1 MKSAKYFILNRL
13 SGSLGRG
20 ILSIVLTQRLK
31 RLLSRPVRFKLES
44 SFSSNPNEMTPE
56 EAVIISRLINFWN
69 ASQEFSSSTSSENSP
84 WHDIERAQTKL
95 SELMREGDSER
106 IFQYL
111 ISAPSHAICNGVLQG
126 DSETRMLRSNRRY
139 RNLHSRITLNR
150 FVNLLEG
157 IGNGY
162 LVQNPEQG
170 IWGYG
175 KDFDFNSALTQLDD
189 EFGVE
194 VIPPSIYNGLLQ
206 TKIGSRYFNQVD
218 IMALNASLQ
227 IRNVLK
233 GSHDKTILEIGAGC
247 GVTAYWCTK
256 LGLGPIQIVDLPH
269 VAVLQAFYLLKVLP
283 ESNILLFGESHN
295 LKTVDITIY
304 PHLAFDQ
311 LPYQT
316 SPRLVFN
323 QDSFAEMS
331 ETVVKEYLKWIMKI
345 EASFLL
351 SINHESAATY
361 NTLLVEQVIL
371 SKLIQLEPAFLPV
384 YRHPNWVRMGYI
396 DQLWRLR

>member
-1 MKSAKYFILNRL
+1 MKSFKFFILNRL
-13 SGSLGRG
+13 SGSLGLG

-31 RLLSRPVRFKLES
+31 RLLSRPVKFRLES
-44 SFSSNPNEMTPE
+44 GFSSNPNEMNSE
-56 EAVIISRLINFWN
+56 DAVIISRLINFWN
-69 ASQEFSSSTSSENSP
+69 ASQEFNSSTSSENSP

-95 SELMREGDSER
+95 SELMRDGDSER

-111 ISAPSHAICNGVLQG
+111 ISAPSQAICNGVLQG
-126 DSETRMLRSNRRY
+126 DSETRMLRSNHRY
-139 RNLHSRITLNR
+139 RNLQSRITLNR
-150 FVNLLEG
+150 FMNLLEG
-157 IGNGY
+157 IGNGF

-170 IWGYG
+170 KWGYR

-331 ETVVKEYLKWIMKI
+331 ETVVQEYLKWIMKI

>member
-1 MKSAKYFILNRL
+1 MRSVKFFILNRL
-13 SGSLGRG
+13 SGSLGLW

-31 RLLSRPVRFKLES
+31 RLLSRPVKFRIGP
-44 SFSSNPNEMTPE
+44 SFSSNPNEMTSE
-56 EAVIISRLINFWN
+56 DAVIISRLIHFWN
-69 ASQEFSSSTSSENSP
+69 ASQEFNSSTSSENSP

-111 ISAPSHAICNGVLQG
+111 ISAPSQAICNGVLQG
-126 DSETRMLRSNRRY
+126 DNETRMLKSNRRY
-139 RNLHSRITLNR
+139 RNLQSRITLNR
-150 FVNLLEG
+150 FMNLLEG
-157 IGNGY
+157 IGNGF

-170 IWGYG
+170 IWGYR
-175 KDFDFNSALTQLDD
+175 KDFDFNSVLRQLDD

-194 VIPPSIYNGLLQ
+194 VIPPSIYNDLLQ
-206 TKIGSRYFNQVD
+206 TKIGFRCFNQVD

-233 GSHDKTILEIGAGC
+233 GSPDKTILEIGAGC
-247 GVTAYWCTK
+247 GATAYWCTK

-283 ESNILLFGESHN
+283 ASNILLFGESHN

-304 PHLAFDQ
+304 PHFAFDQ
-311 LPYQT
+311 LPRRT

-331 ETVVKEYLKWIMKI
+331 ELVVQEYLKWIIKI
-345 EASFLL
+345 EATFLL

-361 NTLLVEQVIL
+361 NTLLAEQVIL
-371 SKLIQLEPAFLPV
+371 SKLLQLEPAFLPV

-396 DQLWRLR
+396 DQLWKLR

>member
-69 ASQEFSSSTSSENSP
+69 ASQEFNSSTSSENSP

-175 KDFDFNSALTQLDD
+175 KDFDFNSALTQLDELKAEAAARRQEAAARHEALETARD
-189 EFGVE
+189 EARSE
-194 VIPPSIYNGLLQ
+194 RATLQ
-206 TKIGSRYFNQVD
+206 AQY
-218 IMALNASLQ
+218 
-227 IRNVLK
+227 
-233 GSHDKTILEIGAGC
+233 AGC
-247 GVTAYWCTK
+247 QAERTH
-256 LGLGPIQIVDLPH
+256 VDEAMAMASQQAAKDQAALKEQLAALDARCLAS
-269 VAVLQAFYLLKVLP
+269 VAEARKAQAAV
-283 ESNILLFGESHN
+283 ES
-295 LKTVDITIY
+295 
-304 PHLAFDQ
+304 
-311 LPYQT
+311 
-316 SPRLVFN
+316 RLEEVG
-323 QDSFAEMS
+323 S
-331 ETVVKEYLKWIMKI
+331 
-345 EASFLL
+345 
-351 SINHESAATY
+351 
-361 NTLLVEQVIL
+361 
-371 SKLIQLEPAFLPV
+371 
-384 YRHPNWVRMGYI
+384 
-396 DQLWRLR
+396 

>member
-1 MKSAKYFILNRL
+1 
-13 SGSLGRG
+13 
-20 ILSIVLTQRLK
+20 
-31 RLLSRPVRFKLES
+31 
-44 SFSSNPNEMTPE
+44 
-56 EAVIISRLINFWN
+56 
-69 ASQEFSSSTSSENSP
+69 
-84 WHDIERAQTKL
+84 
-95 SELMREGDSER
+95 
-106 IFQYL
+106 
-111 ISAPSHAICNGVLQG
+111 
-126 DSETRMLRSNRRY
+126 
-139 RNLHSRITLNR
+139 
-150 FVNLLEG
+150 
-157 IGNGY
+157 
-162 LVQNPEQG
+162 
-170 IWGYG
+170 
-175 KDFDFNSALTQLDD
+175 
-189 EFGVE
+189 
-194 VIPPSIYNGLLQ
+194 LLQ